1 MTAPPD
7 DTIDF
12 GFEQV
17 RRADK
22 QERVR
27 EVFDSVA
34 RDYDRMNDAMSV
46 GLHRVWKDMAI
57 TRLNPQ

>member
-1 MTAPPD
+1 MTPTD

-22 QERVR
+22 QGRVR

-34 RDYDRMNDAMSV
+34 RDYDRMNDAMSA